1 MNPSLIIGIA
11 ILGLITFASFSYNI
25 VTNHTLIS
33 YAQINSTATS
43 SPVEVLPSAL
53 GVKIASPTNNEQV
66 YLGNNNLKII
76 GTSTDSINSNCD
88 VSVTLN
94 DVKPYQHVL
103 PTGPGGN
110 GDYSLWGF
118 LLTPEYNSTIKEGP
132 NKLTAKLLCSNI
144 NVAASDL
151 ATYYTVYFKGVSS
164 MPTNTTIS
172 SSTINQRQSSVTTST
187 IPAAIDANTTS
198 ISTLASPINNSSN
211 NDNSTAN
218 IATPILASIDTPVIP
233 KPLFIKITSHT
244 QNQTVQVN
252 KPLKISGIS
261 SDNVNSHCTVY
272 ADWNDQKPLQRVTP
286 TGPNGINDYSNWT
299 FTYTSNYHLMT
310 EGANELTSKLDCGT
324 GQVKYYT
331 VNVTGVYDQQP
342 RLAGAM
348 TDNNVTI
355 SSSVNREP
363 SSSVPPNTDDMEDS
377 SSDSESSNTGNNGD
391 NCDGTGC
398 EANGGDNGDKDNGDI
413 LEDKEENIGNNNDLF
428 EENDETD
435 SSDEEIG
442 DLFE

>member
-1 MNPSLIIGIA
+1 MNPSLSIGIA
-11 ILGLITFASFSYNI
+11 ILGLVTFTSFSYNI
-25 VTNHTLIS
+25 LTNHTLIS
-33 YAQINSTATS
+33 YAQINNTATS
-43 SPVEVLPSAL
+43 SPVGGLPSAL

-76 GTSTDSINSNCD
+76 GTSTDSVNSNCD
-88 VSVTLN
+88 VSIILN

-110 GDYSLWGF
+110 DDYSLWGF

-132 NKLTAKLLCSNI
+132 NKLTAKLLCSNP
-144 NVAASDL
+144 NVTTSDL
-151 ATYYTVYFKGVSS
+151 ATYYTVFFKGMNS
-164 MPTNTTIS
+164 MPTNTT

-187 IPAAIDANTTS
+187 IPAAIDANTTN
-198 ISTLASPINNSSN
+198 ISTLASPINNSRN
-211 NDNSTAN
+211 NDNPTAN
-218 IATPILASIDTPVIP
+218 IAAPIPTSIDTPIIP
-233 KPLFIKITSHT
+233 NPLFIKITSHT

-261 SDNVNSHCTVY
+261 SDNVNSNCTVY
-272 ADWNDQKPLQRVTP
+272 ADWNDQKPLQRATP
-286 TGPNGINDYSNWT
+286 TGSNGIDDYSNWT
-299 FTYTSNYHLMT
+299 FTYTNNYHLIT

-331 VNVTGVYDQQP
+331 VNVTGVYNQQP
-342 RLAGAM
+342 RLVEAM

-363 SSSVPPNTDDMEDS
+363 SSSLSPDADDVEDGSSDNEGSNTDNS
-377 SSDSESSNTGNNGD
+377 GNGD
-391 NCDGTGC
+391 D
-398 EANGGDNGDKDNGDI
+398 

>member
-1 MNPSLIIGIA
+1 MNLSLSIGIA
-11 ILGLITFASFSYNI
+11 ILGLIIFISSYNI
-25 VTNHTLIS
+25 LTNHALIS
-33 YAQINSTATS
+33 YAQINSTVTS

-66 YLGNNNLKII
+66 YLGNDTLKII
-76 GTSTDSINSNCD
+76 GTSTDSINSNCN
-88 VSVTLN
+88 VSVILN

-118 LLTPEYNSTIKEGP
+118 LLNPEYNSTIKEGP
-132 NKLTAKLLCSNI
+132 NKLTAKLLCSNP
-144 NVAASDL
+144 NATASDL
-151 ATYYTVYFKGVSS
+151 ATYYTVFFKGVSS

-198 ISTLASPINNSSN
+198 TSTSALAFPINNSRN
-211 NDNSTAN
+211 NDKSTAN
-218 IATPILASIDTPVIP
+218 IATPIPAPIDTPIIP

-261 SDNVNSHCTVY
+261 SDNVNSNCTVY
-272 ADWNDQKPLQRVTP
+272 TDWNDQKPLQRVTP

-310 EGANELTSKLDCGT
+310 EGANELTSKLDCGN

-331 VNVTGVYDQQP
+331 VNVTGVYNQQP
-342 RLAGAM
+342 RLVEAM

-355 SSSVNREP
+355 SSSVNGEP
-363 SSSVPPNTDDMEDS
+363 SSSLPPNTDDAEDS
-377 SSDSESSNTGNNGD
+377 SSDNEGSNADNSGNGD
-391 NCDGTGC
+391 DG
-398 EANGGDNGDKDNGDI
+398 NGGDNGEPPPEN
-413 LEDKEENIGNNNDLF
+413 EENIGNNNDLF